1 MKEFEDALIRSFL
14 YLKNPFLDGG
24 QIISRL
30 NPIWMDEAIRRN
42 DEKTKKKLSSYPD
55 LIVSQHNLK
64 LIALMINEDSF
75 IHNLFWNSFAEAW
88 GEYVDLY
95 LPFNT
100 SELVSILKK
109 FDGSDSPPS
118 SESERQERIVLYNKL
133 ISFIGANGL
142 LKKSSYIGIET
153 PKELSLGRGTVAALN
168 YDFFKS
174 SIIKESH
181 EALLHGFL
189 AIQGISPLAGFGRDE
204 LKSENSDLSSSD
216 LDFLKRNYLVHEV
229 QEETSSSV
237 TYYRDFND
245 YEDMSDQLGKRK
257 ACLELHT
264 EQLEIIIGK
273 VKKLLNRLE
282 KMQQPAS
289 DDKQYKPVSTLK
301 SYLRHNFEKLAYL
314 TGPNSDFLYSIY
326 LSNKFFYKD
335 ILGSKVFDENVEDKN
350 NIDLQLE
357 LMFETNRMFKKNRTD
372 LDKIFMNSIV
382 YLLDALRARRDV
394 CRFLLARDIKG
405 KGFTENYKISFVALT
420 NLAELSTLKTLKNEL
435 TRKSSGLIKITE
447 ESMDLFVDSKTNLK
461 KGGNNKRTSID
472 MESAYKWLINDKR
485 TSTWKEVVL
494 APYLNKSLD
503 YLDLTVLGND
513 FLKAL
518 NENDKF
524 SRTEKSSIKS
534 ALHLNK
540 KKGSK
545 VAKAL
550 LDSFYEESESFF
562 RQKIN

>member
-1 MKEFEDALIRSFL
+1 MKEFDDVLIRSFL

-30 NPIWMDEAIRRN
+30 NPVWMDEAIRKS
-42 DEKTKKKLSSYPD
+42 DGKIKEKFSSNSD

-75 IHNLFWNSFAEAW
+75 IHNVFWNSFAEAW

-109 FDGSDSPPS
+109 FNGSDSPPS
-118 SESERQERIVLYNKL
+118 SEIERQERKVLYNKL

-142 LKKSSYIGIET
+142 LKKSSHIGIET
-153 PKELSLGRGTVAALN
+153 PKELLPGHGTVAALN

-181 EALLHGFL
+181 ETLLHGFL

-204 LKSENSDLSSSD
+204 MMSENSDLSASD

-229 QEETSSSV
+229 QEETSSRV
-237 TYYRDFND
+237 TYLPEFND
-245 YEDMSDQLGKRK
+245 YEDINNQLGKRN

-289 DDKQYKPVSTLK
+289 ADKEYKPVSTLK

-314 TGPNSDFLYSIY
+314 TGSNSDFLYSIY
-326 LSNKFFYKD
+326 LGNKFFYKD

-350 NIDLQLE
+350 NVDLQLE
-357 LMFETNRMFKKNRTD
+357 LMLETNRTD

-394 CRFLLARDIKG
+394 CRFLLTRDIAG
-405 KGFTENYKISFVALT
+405 KGFAENYKISLVALT

-435 TRKSSGLIKITE
+435 TRKSSGLIKVRE
-447 ESMDLFVDSKTNLK
+447 ESMDFFVDSKTNLK
-461 KGGNNKRTSID
+461 KDGNNKRIWID
-472 MESAYKWLINDKR
+472 MESAYKWLKNPKR

-518 NENDKF
+518 NENNKF

-545 VAKAL
+545 VSKAL

-562 RQKIN
+562 SQRN